1 MAVCVKDIVPKRKGL
16 FITFEGSEGSGKST
30 QIKLVR
36 RYLEKKGARVLFL
49 REPGG
54 TKISEKI
61 RRILLDVGSAGMGD
75 ECETLLYMAAR
86 AQLVKETIAPALKKG
101 MIVLCDRFLDST
113 LAYQGYGSGVSI
125 EWIKKIGGFATRG
138 ICPDLTFF
146 FDIDAQEGLKRI
158 QRAKDRI
165 EQRALAYH
173 ERVRQGYLELARREP
188 ARIKV
193 IQGSKDKDEIH
204 WIVRKHM
211 DGLLGL

>member
-125 EWIKKIGGFATRG
+125 EWIKKICGFATRG

-173 ERVRQGYLELARREP
+173 ERVRQGYLKLARREP